1 MPVRGR
7 AGQRSGAAAA
17 ALRMEPAALGRGGR
31 PRDAGGGGE
40 CPRKGAWAARGTG
53 GRGAS
58 APPRR
63 RRRAG
68 REEGGPARSGAVSAG
83 RARGGGSSAAF
94 PLCPRTPSPR
104 GASAPGAALR
114 SRAGGRGDTRLA
126 AARCAE
132 RCAELRASPL
142 TCGTGTAPGTR
153 LCPLRPAPGCGSAAQ
168 CRTGPGSSVAVTQNG
183 TSLKAAVVTFLGG
196 RSEKTCREAS
206 SIKSKDTLGTEVP
219 ERAGRALPN
228 QARLRE

>member
-1 MPVRGR
+1 MR
-7 AGQRSGAAAA
+7 AELGAGGAALPSRCVLA
-17 ALRMEPAALGRGGR
+17 RPPRGEHRR
-31 PRDAGGGGE
+31 PELHCEAGPGDAVTRDWQRRGA
-40 CPRKGAWAARGTG
+40 RKGAR
-53 GRGAS
+53 
-58 APPRR
+58 
-63 RRRAG
+63 
-68 REEGGPARSGAVSAG
+68 
-83 RARGGGSSAAF
+83 SSAR
-94 PLCPRTPSPR
+94 P
-104 GASAPGAALR
+104 
-114 SRAGGRGDTRLA
+114 
-126 AARCAE
+126 
-132 RCAELRASPL
+132 PL